1 MANVIFLVDDDEDIA
16 RLLQHHLEKS
26 GYSARTFLDAG
37 KALAE
42 AEKSLPALFLVDV
55 ILPGMDGLELCR
67 RIRNTRSLAATP
79 VIFISAR
86 QDEADRVVGLELG
99 ADDYIT
105 KPFSP
110 RELVARV
117 KAVLRRYEP
126 PPGKELIRVGAIE
139 INVAAMSLSISGRA
153 VALTV
158 TEFRLLE
165 FLARHSG
172 RVFSR
177 EQLLKLVWK
186 DSPAVARRCVD
197 VYVRRLREKI
207 EPEPKF
213 PRYLKTIRGAGY
225 RFDDVAAS
233 DRQ

>member
-1 MANVIFLVDDDEDIA
+1 MPNVIFLVDDDEDIS
-16 RLLQHHLEKS
+16 RLLEHHLEKS
-26 GYSARTFLDAG
+26 GYSARAFLDPG

-55 ILPGMDGLELCR
+55 MLPGMDGLEMCR

-153 VALTV
+153 VPLTV

-177 EQLLKLVWK
+177 EHLVKLVWK
-186 DSPAVARRCVD
+186 DSPAVTRRCVD

-225 RFDDVAAS
+225 RFDDAA
-233 DRQ
+233 